1 VIGQTISRYRIVGRL
16 GGGGMG
22 VVYKAED
29 TELGRFVA
37 LKFLPD
43 DVSQDLLALERFRRE
58 ARAASALNHP
68 NICTIYD
75 IGKHGDQSFIAMEFL
90 DGMTLTHRIAGRPL
104 ETELILSLA
113 IEIADALDAAHA
125 EGIVHRDIKPA
136 NIFVTKRSHAK
147 ILDFGLA
154 KVVPSA
160 VSSQNEAPRTETL
173 EPHLTSPGSTL
184 GTIAY
189 MSPEQVRAK
198 ELDARTDLFSF
209 GVVLY
214 EMATGTLPFRGE
226 SSGLI
231 FNAILERQ
239 PIPVVRM
246 NPEMPLDLERI
257 IDKLLEKDRD
267 TRYQIAAELRGDLK
281 RLQRDSSA
289 SQKGGA
295 ESSSSSSTK
304 ASAVTP
310 GHDSSSAVIAQ
321 AARQN
326 KLGIGIAIVVVLILL
341 AAAGIGIRSLLTR
354 SHPLPFASSTV
365 TRVPGTS
372 GAVAVGLSPDAKY
385 VATIRRDEIGHES
398 LWLRHL
404 ATNSNTQIAAAAQGE
419 EFFCA
424 IFSPNGDYIYF
435 CHTALENNATLY
447 NLYRV
452 PVLGGTPSRV
462 VRDLDD
468 EPTFSPDGQH
478 MAFFRTGNPDIGKYQ
493 LLITNL
499 EGGEERVLLSG
510 AGQTPELAAWS
521 PDGSVIAYRDNV
533 PGTAAAGLSVVD
545 VATGRKRMFAQLDI
559 FEHFVQ
565 KLVWLRDGS
574 GLLLE
579 TNNFDRGEFS
589 FVSYPQGEFRS
600 ISQTTSEY
608 WDIGLTA
615 DGQTLAAVLVNPT
628 WNVYVLPSAGGEVR
642 QLTTGQP
649 VLTTSWTRDGKILSE
664 LDSALGLIDPANGL
678 RSAVPSSSDSVV
690 PSACRDGRNILFLR
704 MGSHPARLQLW
715 RMDLIDNSSQPLS
728 TGPDIL
734 YPLCSPDGKWAYYY
748 DEQQASLMKAPMD
761 GSQPSKVLSAHFTEF
776 DFSPNGK
783 LLVYSSTVENK
794 PGTHQTFINFLALD
808 GSTPP
813 QPVLADARFGLEDMP
828 FARHLR
834 FTPDGKA
841 VAYGIQENS
850 VGNIW
855 LQPLDGSAPRALTH
869 FLSDRIT
876 SFKFSPDGKFLTLV
890 RGHRDSEVVLLHQ
903 GTNQR

>member
-1 VIGQTISRYRIVGRL
+1 MIGQTISRYRIVEKL

-43 DVSQDLLALERFRRE
+43 NVSQDPLALERFRRE

-75 IGKHGDQSFIAMEFL
+75 IGKHGEQSFIAMEFL

-104 ETELILSLA
+104 DTDLILSLA

-136 NIFVTKRSHAK
+136 NIFVTKRGHAK

-154 KVVPSA
+154 KVVISA
-160 VSSQNEAPRTETL
+160 VSSQNDARRTETL
-173 EPHLTSPGSTL
+173 EAHLTSPGSTL

-246 NPEMPLDLERI
+246 NPQMSLDLERI
-257 IDKLLEKDRD
+257 INKLLEKDRGI
-267 TRYQIAAELRGDLK
+267 RYQIAAELRGDLK
-281 RLQRDSSA
+281 RLQRDGSA
-289 SQKGGA
+289 SQKGNA

-304 ASAVTP
+304 ASAVTS
-310 GHDSSSAVIAQ
+310 GHTSSGTVIAQ

-326 KLGIGIAIVVVLILL
+326 KLGIGIATVVVLLLL
-341 AAAGIGIRSLLTR
+341 AAAVIGIRSMLTR

-365 TRVPGTS
+365 SRIPGTS
-372 GAVAVGLSPDAKY
+372 GAIAVALSPDAKY
-385 VATIRRDEIGHES
+385 VATIHRDEQGNGS

-404 ATNSNTQIAAAAQGE
+404 ATNSNTQIAAAAKGE
-419 EFFCA
+419 DLSCVV
-424 IFSPNGDYIYF
+424 FSPNGDYIYF
-435 CHTALENNATLY
+435 CHTALENNATLS

-468 EPTFSPDGQH
+468 EPTFAPDGQH
-478 MAFFRTGNPDIGKYQ
+478 MAFFRIGNPDIGRYR
-493 LLITNL
+493 LVITNL

-510 AGQTPELAAWS
+510 ARPTPELAAWS
-521 PDGSVIAYRDNV
+521 PDGRVIAYRHNV
-533 PGTAAAGLSVVD
+533 PGTAAAGIFVVD
-545 VATGRKRMFAQLDI
+545 VATGRQQMFAQLDT

-565 KLVWLRDGS
+565 RLVWLRDGS

-579 TNNFDRGEFS
+579 TNNFDRGELG

-608 WDIGLTA
+608 WGIGLTA

-628 WNVYVLPSAGGEVR
+628 WNVYLLPSAGGEPR
-642 QLTTGQP
+642 QITSGQP
-649 VLTTSWTRDGKILSE
+649 VLSVSWTRDGKILSE
-664 LDSALGLIDPANGL
+664 LDGALGLIDPANGS
-678 RSAVPSSSDSVV
+678 RSALPSTSDAVI
-690 PSACRDGRNILFLR
+690 PSACRDGHHILFFR
-704 MGSHPARLQLW
+704 IGNHPARLQLW
-715 RMDLIDNSSQPLS
+715 RMDLTDNSSQLLS
-728 TGPDIL
+728 TGPDVL
-734 YPLCSPDGKWAYYY
+734 YPLCSPDSKWAYYY
-748 DEQQASLMKAPMD
+748 DEQQAGIMKAPMD
-761 GSQPSKVLSAHFTEF
+761 GSPPSKVVSTNFTEF

-783 LLVYSSTVENK
+783 LLVYGSLVENK
-794 PGTHQTFINFLALD
+794 SGTYQRFIDFLSLD
-808 GSTPP
+808 SSTPP
-813 QPVLADARFGLEDMP
+813 RPVLADPRFALEDMP

-834 FTPDGKA
+834 FAPDGKA

-869 FLSDRIT
+869 FPSELIA
-876 SFKFSPDGKFLTLV
+876 SFNFSRDGRFLAVV

-903 GTNQR
+903 GATQR

>member
-1 VIGQTISRYRIVGRL
+1 MIGQTISRYRIVEKL

-43 DVSQDLLALERFRRE
+43 NVSHDSQALERFRRE

-90 DGMTLTHRIAGRPL
+90 DGQTLTHRIAGRPL

-113 IEIADALDAAHA
+113 VEIADALDAAHG

-136 NIFVTKRSHAK
+136 NIFVTKRGHAK

-154 KVVPSA
+154 KVTPA
-160 VSSQNEAPRTETL
+160 LNRQNEAERTETL
-173 EPHLTSPGSTL
+173 EAHLTSPGSML

-239 PIPVVRM
+239 PIPVLRM

-257 IDKLLEKDRD
+257 INKLLEKDRD
-267 TRYQIAAELRGDLK
+267 IRYQIAAELRGDLK
-281 RLQRDSSA
+281 RLQRDSSG
-289 SQKGGA
+289 SQHGSA
-295 ESSSSSSTK
+295 EFSSSSSTK
-304 ASAVTP
+304 APADAP
-310 GHDSSSAVIAQ
+310 KHASSSAVIAQ
-321 AARQN
+321 AARKN
-326 KLGIGIAIVVVLILL
+326 KLGIGIAAVVVLLLL
-341 AAAGIGIRSLLTR
+341 AAAGIGIRSMLTR

-365 TRVPGTS
+365 TRIPGTS
-372 GAVAVGLSPDAKY
+372 GAVAVALSPDAKY
-385 VATIRRDEIGHES
+385 VATIRRDEQGHGS

-404 ATNSNTQIAAAAQGE
+404 ATNSNTQIAAAAKGE
-419 EFFCA
+419 DFSCVV
-424 IFSPNGDYIYF
+424 FSPDGDYIYF
-435 CHTALENNATLY
+435 CHSSLENNTTLY

-452 PVLGGTPSRV
+452 AVLGGTPSRV
-462 VRDLDD
+462 ARDLDD

-478 MAFFRTGNPDIGKYQ
+478 MAFFRTGNPVLGRYQ
-493 LLITNL
+493 LLVTNL

-510 AGQTPELAAWS
+510 ARPTPELAAWS
-521 PDGSVIAYRDNV
+521 PDGTVIAYRHNV
-533 PGTAAAGLSVVD
+533 PGTAAAGLFVAN
-545 VATGRKRMFAQLDI
+545 VATGRQQMFAQLDT

-565 KLVWLRDGS
+565 RLVWLRDGS

-579 TNNFDRGEFS
+579 TNDFDRGEFS
-589 FVSYPQGEFRS
+589 FVSYPRGEFRS

-608 WDIGLTA
+608 WDISLTA
-615 DGQTLAAVLVNPT
+615 DGRTLAAVLVNPT
-628 WNVYVLPSAGGEVR
+628 WSVYLLPSAGGDAR
-642 QLTTGQP
+642 QLTSGQS
-649 VLTTSWTRDGKILSE
+649 VLSASWTRDGKILSE
-664 LDSALGLIDPANGL
+664 LDSALGYIDPENGSK
-678 RSAVPSSSDSVV
+678 SALPFSGDFVI
-690 PSACRDGRNILFLR
+690 PSACRDGRTILFLK
-704 MGSHPARLQLW
+704 MAHHPARLQLW
-715 RMDLIDNSSQPLS
+715 RMDLTDNSSRLLS

-734 YPLCSPDGKWAYYY
+734 YPLCSPDSKWAYYY
-748 DEQQASLMKAPMD
+748 DEQQAAIMKAPMD
-761 GSQPSKVLSAHFTEF
+761 GSPPSKVLSTDFTEF
-776 DFSPNGK
+776 DFSPDGK
-783 LLVYSSTVENK
+783 LFVYSSLAENT
-794 PGTHQTFINFLALD
+794 PGAYQTFIAFLSLD
-808 GSTPP
+808 GSTAP
-813 QPVLADARFGLEDMP
+813 QPVLADPRFGLEDMP
-828 FARHLR
+828 FARHVR
-834 FTPDGKA
+834 FAPDGKA
-841 VAYGIQENS
+841 VAYSIQENS

-869 FLSDRIT
+869 FPSERIT
-876 SFKFSPDGKFLTLV
+876 SFNFSPDGRFVALV

-903 GTNQR
+903 GATQR

>member
-1 VIGQTISRYRIVGRL
+1 MIGKIISHYRIVEKL

-43 DVSQDLLALERFRRE
+43 DVAQDPLALERFRRE
-58 ARAASALNHP
+58 ASAASALNHP

-75 IGKHGDQSFIAMEFL
+75 IGRQESQPFIAMEFL

-104 ETELILSLA
+104 DTDLILSLA

-136 NIFVTKRSHAK
+136 NIFVTKRGHAK

-154 KVVPSA
+154 KVVTS
-160 VSSQNEAPRTETL
+160 VNSQNEARRTETL
-173 EPHLTSPGSTL
+173 EAHLTSPGSTL

-231 FNAILERQ
+231 FNAILERE

-246 NPEMPLDLERI
+246 NPEMSLDLERI
-257 IDKLLEKDRD
+257 IDKLLEKDREM
-267 TRYQIAAELRGDLK
+267 RYQIAAELRGDLK
-281 RLQRDSSA
+281 RLQRDSGT
-289 SQKGGA
+289 SQKGNA
-295 ESSSSSSTK
+295 ESISSSSIKGPAATS
-304 ASAVTP
+304 
-310 GHDSSSAVIAQ
+310 GHGSSSAVIAQ

-326 KLGIGIAIVVVLILL
+326 KLGICIATVVVLLLL
-341 AAAGIGIRSLLTR
+341 AAAGIGIRSVLTR

-365 TRVPGTS
+365 TRIPGTS
-372 GAVAVGLSPDAKY
+372 GAVAVALSPDAKY
-385 VATIRRDEIGHES
+385 VATIRRDEQGHGS

-404 ATNSNTQIAAAAQGE
+404 ATNSNTQIAAAAKGE
-419 EFFCA
+419 DFSCVV
-424 IFSPNGDYIYF
+424 FSPSGDYIYF
-435 CHTALENNATLY
+435 CHSALENNATLS

-462 VRDLDD
+462 ARDLDD
-468 EPTFSPDGQH
+468 EPTFSPDDQH
-478 MAFFRTGNPDIGKYQ
+478 MAFFRTNNPDMGRYR
-493 LLITNL
+493 LVITNL
-499 EGGEERVLLSG
+499 EGGEERLLLSG
-510 AGQTPELAAWS
+510 ASPTPELATWS
-521 PDGSVIAYRDNV
+521 PDGTVIAYRGNV
-533 PGTAAAGLSVVD
+533 PGTAAAGLFVVD
-545 VATGRKRMFAQLDI
+545 VATGRQHMFAKLDI

-565 KLVWLRDGS
+565 RLVWLHDGS

-579 TNNFDRGEFS
+579 TNNFDRGELG

-628 WNVYVLPSAGGEVR
+628 WNIYLLPSAGGEAR
-642 QLTTGQP
+642 QLTAGQL
-649 VLTTSWTRDGKILSE
+649 VLSVSWTRDGKILSE
-664 LDSALGLIDPANGL
+664 LDSALGLIDPANGSK
-678 RSAVPSSSDSVV
+678 SALPSSSDALI
-690 PSACRDGRNILFLR
+690 PSACRDGRNILFFR
-704 MGSHPARLQLW
+704 IGSHPARLQLW
-715 RMDLIDNSSQPLS
+715 RMDLTDNSLQPLS
-728 TGPDIL
+728 TGQDVL

-748 DEQQASLMKAPMD
+748 DEQQASIMKAPMD
-761 GSQPSKVLSAHFTEF
+761 GGPPSKVVSTNFTEF
-776 DFSPNGK
+776 DFSANGK
-783 LLVYSSTVENK
+783 LLVYGSLIENK
-794 PGTHQTFINFLALD
+794 PGTYQRFIDFLSLD
-808 GSTPP
+808 SSTPP
-813 QPVLADARFGLEDMP
+813 RPIMADPRFGLEEMP

-834 FTPDGKA
+834 FAPDGKS
-841 VAYGIQENS
+841 VAYSIEENS

-855 LQPLDGSAPRALTH
+855 LQPFDGSAPRALTH
-869 FLSDRIT
+869 FPSERIT
-876 SFKFSPDGKFLTLV
+876 SFNFSPDGRFLAVV

-903 GTNQR
+903 GATQR

>member
-1 VIGQTISRYRIVGRL
+1 VIGRTISRYRVLEKL

-43 DVSQDLLALERFRRE
+43 DVSQDPQALERFRRE

-75 IGKHGDQSFIAMEFL
+75 IGKHGEQSFIAMEFL

-136 NIFVTKRSHAK
+136 NIFVTKRGHAK

-154 KVVPSA
+154 KVVTSA
-160 VSSQNEAPRTETL
+160 VSSQNDARRTETL
-173 EPHLTSPGSTL
+173 EAHLTSPGSTL

-214 EMATGTLPFRGE
+214 EMATGALPFRGE

-246 NPEMPLDLERI
+246 NPEISLDLERI
-257 IDKLLEKDRD
+257 INKLLEKDRD
-267 TRYQIAAELRGDLK
+267 IRYQIAAELRGDLK

-289 SQKGGA
+289 SQKGSA
-295 ESSSSSSTK
+295 DSSSSSSTK
-304 ASAVTP
+304 VPAVTS
-310 GHDSSSAVIAQ
+310 GNASSSAVIAQ

-326 KLGIGIAIVVVLILL
+326 KLGIGIATVVVLLVL
-341 AAAGIGIRSLLTR
+341 AAAGIGIRSMLTR
-354 SHPLPFASSTV
+354 SHALPFASSTV
-365 TRVPGTS
+365 TRIPGTS
-372 GAVAVGLSPDAKY
+372 SAVAVALSPDAKY
-385 VATIRRDEIGHES
+385 VATIRRDERGHGS

-404 ATNSNTQIAAAAQGE
+404 ATNSNTQIAAAAKGE
-419 EFFCA
+419 DFSCVT
-424 IFSPNGDYIYF
+424 FSPNGDYIYY
-435 CHTALENNATLY
+435 CHSALENNTTLN

-452 PVLGGTPSRV
+452 PVLGGTPSRA

-478 MAFFRTGNPDIGKYQ
+478 MAFFRTGNPDIGRYQ

-510 AGQTPELAAWS
+510 ARPTPELAAWS
-521 PDGSVIAYRDNV
+521 PDGKVIAYRYNV
-533 PGTAAAGLSVVD
+533 PGTAAAGLFAVD
-545 VATGRKRMFAQLDI
+545 VATGGQQMFAQLDT

-589 FVSYPQGEFRS
+589 FVSYPQGEFHS

-628 WNVYVLPSAGGEVR
+628 WNVYLLPSAGGEVR
-642 QLTTGQP
+642 QLTSGQP
-649 VLTTSWTRDGKILSE
+649 VLSVSWTREGKILSE
-664 LDSALGLIDPANGL
+664 LDNALGLIDPADGS
-678 RSAVPSSSDSVV
+678 RSALPSSSNFLI
-690 PSACRDGRNILFLR
+690 PSACRDGRNILFFRL
-704 MGSHPARLQLW
+704 GSHPARLQLW
-715 RMDLIDNSSQPLS
+715 RLDLTDNSSHSLS

-748 DEQQASLMKAPMD
+748 DEQEASIMKAPMD
-761 GSQPSKVLSAHFTEF
+761 GGPPSKALSTHFTEF
-776 DFSPNGK
+776 DFSPDGK
-783 LLVYSSTVENK
+783 LLVYNSMAENK
-794 PGTHQTFINFLALD
+794 SGTYQMIINFLSLD

-813 QPVLADARFGLEDMP
+813 RPILADPRFGLEDMP

-834 FTPDGKA
+834 FSPDGKA
-841 VAYGIQENS
+841 VAYGIQEDS
-850 VGNIW
+850 VGNVW
-855 LQPLDGSAPRALTH
+855 LQPIDGSAPRALTH
-869 FLSDRIT
+869 FPSERIE
-876 SFKFSPDGKFLTLV
+876 SFNFSPDGRFLALV

-903 GTNQR
+903 GATQR